1 MCQSFPVMSTC
12 VLHRWSFFEPK
23 KQRGYLDSNWD
34 RLQQSASCCG
44 FCLHRERART
54 LLPGIRSCT
63 IVFNVETLRASLETL
78 ISHGIFIFPREI
90 SSFSLGKMKIPWE
103 ISVPKLALKVF
114 EGTICK
120 KILEPSLREE
130 TPLARKPS
138 SNRRL
143 TFHCTNLSS
152 VLSICCCT
160 NAFNFVFI
168 NRLHLYILHCI
179 IESLSC
185 LLFLENLLG
194 SLHYTCR

>member
-34 RLQQSASCCG
+34 RLQQSASSCG

-78 ISHGIFIFPREI
+78 ISHGIFIFPR
-90 SSFSLGKMKIPWE
+90 
-103 ISVPKLALKVF
+103 
-114 EGTICK
+114 TICK

-194 SLHYTCR
+194 SLHYTCP